1 MKKVIPTKST
11 ERELVKFWKAVD
23 ELECQPDN
31 HRFDHIL
38 SDMLQTPTHPSGGV
52 STVPIGPVAPHDGR
66 HAIGTTLR
74 WLRPQQVSA
83 GVEMPGK
90 SKPRCRFGEST

>member
-38 SDMLQTPTHPSGGV
+38 SSMLKTPTHPSGGV
-52 STVPIGPVAPHDGR
+52 NETVTQQSKLKDGSQL
-66 HAIGTTLR
+66 G
-74 WLRPQQVSA
+74 
-83 GVEMPGK
+83 GK
-90 SKPRCRFGEST
+90 SKARE